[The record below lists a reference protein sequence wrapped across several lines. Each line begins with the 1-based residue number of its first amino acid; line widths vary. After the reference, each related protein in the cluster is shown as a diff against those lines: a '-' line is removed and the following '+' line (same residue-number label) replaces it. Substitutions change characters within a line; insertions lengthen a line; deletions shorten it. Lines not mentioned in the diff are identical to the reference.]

1 MGDYSEPVAE
11 EPRAADDLS
20 HRRILIIMAVLI
32 VAGCVLGFT
41 FASVSFGSG
50 VLIGGIL
57 SFVNYYW
64 LKASLKTI
72 FARAA
77 AGDKPRFLAAKY
89 FLRYLAL
96 GLILVFLYF
105 AVSIPVTAMILG
117 LASFAFA
124 VVIEG
129 ILRIFTT
136 SYK

>member
-20 HRRILIIMAVLI
+20 HRRILTIMALLV
-32 VAGCVLGFT
+32 VAGCILGVIL
-41 FASVSFGSG
+41 ASGRFGIG
-50 VLIGGIL
+50 VLLGGIL

-72 FARAA
+72 FERAA
-77 AGDKPRFLAAKY
+77 VGDKPRFLAAKY

-117 LASFAFA
+117 LASFVFA